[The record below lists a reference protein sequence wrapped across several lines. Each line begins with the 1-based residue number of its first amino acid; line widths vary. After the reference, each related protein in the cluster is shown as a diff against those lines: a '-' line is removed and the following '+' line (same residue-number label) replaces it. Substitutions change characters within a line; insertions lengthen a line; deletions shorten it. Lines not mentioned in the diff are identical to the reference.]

1 MPRRIKDH
9 FEIRDYSSLD
19 ELIGSLMALR
29 KRLPADAEA
38 EMKLRG
44 DDVFGRTLTIA
55 YFREQTAEEEALE
68 RRYDAFT
75 GNYGSGIRMVA

>member
-19 ELIGSLMALR
+19 EVIGALMALR
-29 KRLPADAEA
+29 NRLPADAEP

-44 DDVFGRTLTIA
+44 DDVFGRTLMIS
-55 YFREQTAEEEALE
+55 YFREQTADEAALD
-68 RRYDAFT
+68 RRYQF
-75 GNYGSGIRMVA
+75 GRGSAEPGMRMVA